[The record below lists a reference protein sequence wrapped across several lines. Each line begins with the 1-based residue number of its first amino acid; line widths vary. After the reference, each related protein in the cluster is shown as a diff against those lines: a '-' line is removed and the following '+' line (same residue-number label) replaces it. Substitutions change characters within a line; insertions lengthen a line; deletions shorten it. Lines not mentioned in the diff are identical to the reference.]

1 MGASSFSPE
10 HCRETALLLLLL
22 CWLYSTE
29 AVAFSRIG
37 ALPGARHSSELL
49 VAVAKYFIRWT
60 CGAGVSLKLLWP
72 LEHSPKNNWC
82 VTNGESPQRAAWSIA
97 GRGSCSVMSWTG
109 SYSAPGDLLAVDGLE
124 QQVSRVKQLQ
134 YLVYL
139 DIANAYSHLYCSNH
153 TKFFPSG
160 FPTDGLAPA
169 VWQGGETEA
178 LARLDKHLERKVT
191 PLPV

>member
-124 QQVSRVKQLQ
+124 QHVSHVKQLQ
-134 YLVYL
+134 YLGILTLLMLIPICTVQ
-139 DIANAYSHLYCSNH
+139 IIQSS
-153 TKFFPSG
+153 FPQASLRMVLPLQFG
-160 FPTDGLAPA
+160 KEG
-169 VWQGGETEA
+169 
-178 LARLDKHLERKVT
+178 RRKHWHGWINTWKER
-191 PLPV
+191 